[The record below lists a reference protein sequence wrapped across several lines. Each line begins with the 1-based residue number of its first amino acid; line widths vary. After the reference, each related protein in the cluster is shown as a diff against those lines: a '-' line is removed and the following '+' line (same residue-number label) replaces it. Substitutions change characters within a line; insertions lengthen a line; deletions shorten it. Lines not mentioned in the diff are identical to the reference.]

1 MRERAAAI
9 GTFDGMHKGHRSV
22 IDVLTQYAREH
33 GMEPVAITF
42 DRHPLALIDPS
53 RTPATLT
60 PLAKKKRLLEEAGV
74 TPIVFKFDDELR
86 ATTAHDWIERLNKEF
101 NVKTLIVGYDN
112 TFGSD
117 GLNLSL
123 EDYRRLGE
131 EAGMT
136 VLTAEEIKGVSSSA
150 IRKAVASGHVED
162 ALKMLG
168 RPYSLQGKVVEGNK
182 LGHSIGF
189 PTANIKVEENRA
201 VPALGVYAAEVKL
214 PNEAKPLPAMVN
226 IGKRPTVMRGD
237 DVVIEAHIIGWKGDL
252 YGKEISLRFLRRL
265 RDEKKFDTIEALKA
279 QLAKDRQDV
288 TEAQDKE

>member
-22 IDVLTQYAREH
+22 IDVLTKYAREH